1 MGFSKRIENRSHTLP
16 FVWLGT
22 LTVSPMNTTPLAE
35 ILSYDYLMWATD
47 DRSFERAHAIR
58 TVDIVEETPTH
69 VEACVQG
76 TADEPYTVTIKA
88 QGTIAI
94 PSCTCPVE
102 WAWCKHAVAVGLRLC
117 PDVGEPCEPR
127 LDDDAV
133 FARFLAMAPR
143 EALIHLLISLRKDLQ
158 PDDRPLIISAIASVG
173 TPQEVSVL
181 MSKSVK
187 SLADESRHTLI
198 TSRRHGDMWSVN
210 DLYSD
215 WDATLHNLSDY
226 LAAGRGAFLLP
237 SIEKTVD
244 TLCELTEEDDS
255 YVPLLARALD
265 IHQHYCTSCDAGS
278 THLISWLETII
289 QRVVAQLPTYDFS
302 PYSLCVDSLDLS
314 AAITRARTA
323 ENPVLDA
330 YLSLMIADDAPY
342 CALLAQR
349 GAWVSLATHYSR
361 SGRNNE
367 ARDIIHRAQDPASE
381 VSIPAKNLG
390 PLIRLYCGEEE
401 YLHWLVDE
409 AHAGNTEAARA
420 LTHHPGMPYDD
431 VVAIIT
437 SLDIDLLTRQKLLF
451 AAASFRRKTEDGLAL
466 LHTGNLIATTE
477 EVFIFA
483 EQQVAHTNPMECVSL
498 LGNRIHSR
506 ADEGDTVT
514 VSDYLARLR
523 TMISTS
529 PDALTQFY
537 KLLKQILSAHPY
549 DPELRRCLATRGLIP
564 GWDA

>member
-1 MGFSKRIENRSHTLP
+1 MGFSTRIENRSHTLP

-47 DRSFERAHAIR
+47 DRSFERALTIR

-117 PDVGEPCEPR
+117 PDVGEVRATVGRRCRFRPLPCNGTARSTDTP
-127 LDDDAV
+127 
-133 FARFLAMAPR
+133 ARF
-143 EALIHLLISLRKDLQ
+143 SRKDLQ

-198 TSRRHGDMWSVN
+198 TSRRHGGMWSVN

-244 TLCELTEEDDS
+244 TLCELTEEDHS

-265 IHQHYCTSCDAGS
+265 IHQHYCTSYDAGS

-323 ENPVLDA
+323 ENLVLDA

-349 GAWVSLATHYSR
+349 GAWVSLATHYAR
-361 SGRNNE
+361 SGRNDE

-409 AHAGNTEAARA
+409 AHAGNTDAARA
-420 LTHHPGMPYDD
+420 LTHHPRMPYDD

-451 AAASFRRKTEDGLAL
+451 AAASFHRKTEDGLAL
-466 LHTGNLIATTE
+466 LHTGNPIATTE

-483 EQQVAHTNPMECVSL
+483 EQQVAHTNPIECVSL

>member
-1 MGFSKRIENRSHTLP
+1 
-16 FVWLGT
+16 
-22 LTVSPMNTTPLAE
+22 MNTTPLAE

-47 DRSFERAHAIR
+47 DRSFERALTIR

-117 PDVGEPCEPR
+117 PDVGEVRATVGRRCRFRPLPCNGTARSTDTP
-127 LDDDAV
+127 
-133 FARFLAMAPR
+133 ARF
-143 EALIHLLISLRKDLQ
+143 SRKDLQ

-198 TSRRHGDMWSVN
+198 TSRRHGGMWSVN

-244 TLCELTEEDDS
+244 TLCELTEEDHS

-265 IHQHYCTSCDAGS
+265 IHQHYCTSYDAGS

-323 ENPVLDA
+323 ENLVLDA

-349 GAWVSLATHYSR
+349 GAWVSLATHYAR
-361 SGRNNE
+361 SGRNDE

-409 AHAGNTEAARA
+409 AHAGNTDAARA
-420 LTHHPGMPYDD
+420 LTHHPRMPYDD

-451 AAASFRRKTEDGLAL
+451 AAASFHRKTEDGLAL
-466 LHTGNLIATTE
+466 LHTGNPIATTE

-483 EQQVAHTNPMECVSL
+483 EQQVAHTNPIECVSL